1 MAISDSR
8 CLSTQQMIEQIQESN
23 RNGERFCFILGSGAS
38 VESGIPSGTTLEMKW
53 MNCIMGV
60 EADRDTPPKSLAD
73 LEKTARA
80 LEAENRLS
88 HTFEQIKAAWEKARA
103 EGKPIP
109 SEYYFDIYK
118 LRFYP
123 NKRNGY
129 RYMERRMEPCEP
141 SVGYHTLALMLTEN
155 NQNNLVITTNF
166 DSLVEDAL
174 FLYTTKKPLVVNH
187 ESLAGYIESDIQR
200 PIVAKVHRGL
210 MYEPFNSPDTTD
222 KLQKEWRETLGYAL
236 NTYTPIVIGY
246 GGGDHS
252 LMDYLKEEQTVLRH
266 GIYWCYRKASGLP
279 EEDIL
284 EFLEG
289 KDGYLVET
297 GGFDDLMLRIG
308 KAMFPN
314 TTGPAAAGTILQNQC
329 NKRIQRYSEQWRK
342 LENNPDAQDI
352 VRSINVEEEKAE
364 EKRAQQNKL
373 TVWDYRNRG
382 RRARNEGDYRK
393 VVEAYTRAIELDG
406 NYANDYFFRADAYG
420 ELGEQRNA
428 IADYTKAIV
437 LEPEDEISYNNRGY
451 AYHNLGE
458 YEKAI
463 EDYTRAIDL
472 DPKYAQAYNNRG
484 YVYDDLGE
492 YEKAIV
498 DYTRAIAWDSKCA
511 DAYNNRGLAYDNLG
525 EHEKA
530 IVDYTKA
537 IVLNPE
543 DAVCYDNRGYAYN
556 DLGEYEK
563 AIEDFNTAIALDSEA
578 ANPYRHRGNAYY
590 SLKEHQKAMDDLTE
604 AIRLD
609 PKYKEAYLDRAKV
622 YRALGREAEAK
633 ADEEQ
638 AAKL

>member
-8 CLSTQQMIEQIQESN
+8 FLSTQHLIEQIQESN

-38 VESGIPSGTTLEMKW
+38 VESGIPSGTTLEMAW

-60 EADRDTPPKSLAD
+60 EADRNTPPKSLAD

-80 LEAENRLS
+80 LEKENRLS

-103 EGKPIP
+103 EEKPIP

-129 RYMERRMEPCEP
+129 RYMERLMEPCEP
-141 SVGYHTLALMLTEN
+141 SVGYHTLALLLTEN

-174 FLYTTKKPLVVNH
+174 FLYTMKKPLVVNH

-252 LMDYLKEEQTVLRH
+252 LMDYLKEEETVLRH
-266 GIYWCYRKASGLP
+266 GIYWCWRKNDGLP
-279 EEDIL
+279 EEDVL
-284 EFLEG
+284 KFLEE
-289 KDGYLVET
+289 KDGYLVQI

-308 KAMFPN
+308 KALFPK
-314 TTGPAAAGTILQNQC
+314 TTGPGAAGTILQNQC
-329 NKRIQRYSEQWRK
+329 NKRIQRYSDQWKK
-342 LENNPDAQDI
+342 LEENPDMQD
-352 VRSINVEEEKAE
+352 VVQPINVEEEKAE
-364 EKRAQQNKL
+364 EKREQENKL
-373 TVWDYRNRG
+373 TAWDYRNRG
-382 RRARNEGDYRK
+382 RRAYNEGDYRK
-393 VVEAYTRAIELDG
+393 AVEAYTGAIERDG
-406 NYANDYFFRADAYG
+406 NFASDYIWRADAYN
-420 ELGEQRNA
+420 ELGENQKA
-428 IADYTKAIV
+428 IKDYTKAIE
-437 LEPEDEISYNNRGY
+437 LNPRFAAAYNNRGY
-451 AYHNLGE
+451 AYDNLGE
-458 YEKAI
+458 YAKAIEDYNTAIKLNPRYVTAYNNLGSVYHDLGEYAKAVKECTKAIELDPKYAAAYNNRGFIYHDLGEYAKAI
-463 EDYTRAIDL
+463 EDYTKAIEL
-472 DPKYAQAYNNRG
+472 EPKDAAAYNNRG
-484 YVYDDLGE
+484 FAYNGLGE
-492 YEKAIV
+492 YAKAIQ
-498 DYTRAIAWDSKCA
+498 
-511 DAYNNRGLAYDNLG
+511 
-525 EHEKA
+525 
-530 IVDYTKA
+530 DYTKA
-537 IVLNPE
+537 IELE
-543 DAVCYDNRGYAYN
+543 LKDA
-556 DLGEYEK
+556 
-563 AIEDFNTAIALDSEA
+563 
-578 ANPYRHRGNAYY
+578 PPHRHMGNAYY
-590 SLKEHQKAMDDLTE
+590 GLKEYQKALAELTE

-609 PKYKEAYLDRAKV
+609 RKYKEAYLDRARV
-622 YRALGREAEAK
+622 YRALGRKAEAK

>member
-1 MAISDSR
+1 
-8 CLSTQQMIEQIQESN
+8 MIEQIQESN

-38 VESGIPSGTTLEMKW
+38 VESGIPSGTTLEMTW
-53 MNCIMGV
+53 MNCIMGA
-60 EADRDTPPKSLAD
+60 EADGDTQPKSLPD

-88 HTFEQIKAAWEKARA
+88 HTFDQIKAAWEKARK

-129 RYMERRMEPCEP
+129 RYMERLMEPCEP
-141 SVGYHTLALMLTEN
+141 SVGYHTLALLLTEN

-174 FLYTTKKPLVVNH
+174 FLYTMKKPLVVNH

-266 GIYWCYRKASGLP
+266 GIYWCYRKAGELP
-279 EEDIL
+279 EEDVL
-284 EFLEG
+284 KFLEE
-289 KDGYLVET
+289 KDGYLVEI

-308 KAMFPN
+308 KALFPN
-314 TTGPAAAGTILQNQC
+314 TTGPGAAGILLRNQC
-329 NKRIQRYSEQWRK
+329 NRRIERYSDQWKK
-342 LENNPDAQDI
+342 LEENPEAQDI
-352 VRSINVEEEKAE
+352 VQSINVEEEKAE
-364 EKRAQQNKL
+364 EKREQENRL

-382 RRARNEGDYRK
+382 RRAYNEGDYRK
-393 VVEAYTRAIELDG
+393 AVEAYTGAIELDG
-406 NYANDYFFRADAYG
+406 NYATDYFWRAEAYY
-420 ELGEQRNA
+420 ELGEHQKA
-428 IADYTKAIV
+428 IEDYTKAID
-437 LEPEDEISYNNRGY
+437 LKPKYAKAYNNRGF
-451 AYHNLGE
+451 AYRKLGE

-463 EDYTRAIDL
+463 ADYDRAIAL
-472 DPKYAQAYNNRG
+472 DPKDAITYNNRG
-484 YVYDDLGE
+484 VAYDKLGE
-492 YEKAIV
+492 YEKAME
-498 DYTRAIAWDSKCA
+498 DYDR
-511 DAYNNRGLAYDNLG
+511 
-525 EHEKA
+525 
-530 IVDYTKA
+530 
-537 IVLNPE
+537 
-543 DAVCYDNRGYAYN
+543 
-556 DLGEYEK
+556 
-563 AIEDFNTAIALDSEA
+563 AIALDPKYA
-578 ANPYRHRGNAYY
+578 TPHRHRGNAYFG
-590 SLKEHQKAMDDLTE
+590 LKEYQKALDDLTE

-609 PKYKEAYLDRAKV
+609 PKYKEAYLDRARV
-622 YRALGREAEAK
+622 YRAMGREEEAR

-638 AAKL
+638 ASKL

>member
-8 CLSTQQMIEQIQESN
+8 FLSTQQLIEQILESN

-53 MNCIMGV
+53 MNCIMGA
-60 EADRDTPPKSLAD
+60 EADGDTPPRSLAHM
-73 LEKTARA
+73 EKTARA
-80 LEAENRLS
+80 LEADKRLS
-88 HTFEQIKAAWEKARA
+88 HPFDNIKAAWEKARKEEKA
-103 EGKPIP
+103 IP

-129 RYMERRMEPCEP
+129 RYMERLMEPCEP
-141 SVGYHTLALMLTEN
+141 SVGYHTLALLLTEN

-174 FLYTTKKPLVVNH
+174 FLYTMKKPLVVNH

-200 PIVAKVHRGL
+200 PIVAKIHRGL

-222 KLQKEWRETLGYAL
+222 KLQKEWRETLDYAF

-266 GIYWCYRKASGLP
+266 GIYWCWRKDDGHP
-279 EEDIL
+279 EEDVL
-284 EFLEG
+284 KFLED
-289 KDGYLVET
+289 KDGYLVQI

-308 KAMFPN
+308 KALFPK
-314 TTGPAAAGTILQNQC
+314 TTGPGAAATILQNQC
-329 NKRIQRYSEQWRK
+329 NKRIQRYSDQWKK
-342 LENNPDAQDI
+342 LEENPEAQDI
-352 VRSINVEEEKAE
+352 VQSINVEEEKAE
-364 EKRAQQNKL
+364 EKREQENTL

-393 VVEAYTRAIELDG
+393 MVEAYTGAIARDG
-406 NYANDYFFRADAYG
+406 NFANDYSWRAYAYWK
-420 ELGEQRNA
+420 LGEHQKA
-428 IADYTKAIV
+428 IDDYTKAIE
-437 LEPEDEISYNNRGY
+437 LNPKDAFAYYNRGSTC
-451 AYHNLGE
+451 HDLGE
-458 YEKAI
+458 YAKAI
-463 EDYTRAIDL
+463 EDYTKAIDL
-472 DPKYAQAYNNRG
+472 DPKDAA
-484 YVYDDLGE
+484 
-492 YEKAIV
+492 
-498 DYTRAIAWDSKCA
+498 
-511 DAYNNRGLAYDNLG
+511 AYNNRGL
-525 EHEKA
+525 
-530 IVDYTKA
+530 V
-537 IVLNPE
+537 
-543 DAVCYDNRGYAYN
+543 YN
-556 DLGEYEK
+556 GLGEYAKAIQDCAK
-563 AIEDFNTAIALDSEA
+563 AIELDPEFANTH
-578 ANPYRHRGNAYY
+578 RHLGNAYY
-590 SLKEHQKAMDDLTE
+590 GQKEYHKALAELTE

-609 PKYKEAYLDRAKV
+609 PKYKDAYLDRAKV

>member
-1 MAISDSR
+1 
-8 CLSTQQMIEQIQESN
+8 MIEQIQESN

-38 VESGIPSGTTLEMKW
+38 VESGIPSGTTLEMTW
-53 MNCIMGV
+53 MNCIMGA
-60 EADRDTPPKSLAD
+60 EADGDTQPKSLPD

-88 HTFEQIKAAWEKARA
+88 HTFDQIKAAWEKARK

-129 RYMERRMEPCEP
+129 RYMERLMEPCEP
-141 SVGYHTLALMLTEN
+141 SVGYHTLALLLTEN

-174 FLYTTKKPLVVNH
+174 FLYTMKKPLVVNH

-266 GIYWCYRKASGLP
+266 GIYWCCRKAGELP
-279 EEDIL
+279 EEDVL
-284 EFLEG
+284 KFLEE
-289 KDGYLVET
+289 KDGYLVGI

-308 KAMFPN
+308 KALFPN
-314 TTGPAAAGTILQNQC
+314 TTGPGAAGTILQNQC
-329 NKRIQRYSEQWRK
+329 NKRIQRYSDQWKK
-342 LENNPDAQDI
+342 LEENPDMQD
-352 VRSINVEEEKAE
+352 VVQPINVEEEKAE
-364 EKRAQQNKL
+364 EKREQENKL
-373 TVWDYRNRG
+373 TAWDYRNRG
-382 RRARNEGDYRK
+382 RRAYNEGDYRK
-393 VVEAYTRAIELDG
+393 AVEAYTGAIELDG
-406 NYANDYFFRADAYG
+406 NYAADYFWRAEAYY
-420 ELGEQRNA
+420 ELGEHQKA
-428 IADYTKAIV
+428 IEDYTKAIELNPKDV
-437 LEPEDEISYNNRGY
+437 IAYNNRGY
-451 AYHNLGE
+451 AYDDLGE
-458 YEKAI
+458 CAKAI
-463 EDYTRAIDL
+463 EDYNTAIKL
-472 DPKYAQAYNNRG
+472 DPKYAMAYNNRG
-484 YVYDDLGE
+484 FTYNKIGE
-492 YEKAIV
+492 YAKAIQ
-498 DYTRAIAWDSKCA
+498 
-511 DAYNNRGLAYDNLG
+511 DN
-525 EHEKA
+525 
-530 IVDYTKA
+530 TT
-537 IVLNPE
+537 
-543 DAVCYDNRGYAYN
+543 
-556 DLGEYEK
+556 
-563 AIEDFNTAIALDSEA
+563 AIELDPKYAS
-578 ANPYRHRGNAYY
+578 PHRHLGNAYCG
-590 SLKEHQKAMDDLTE
+590 LKKYQKALEELTK

-622 YRALGREAEAK
+622 YRAMGREEEAK

-638 AAKL
+638 ASKL

>member
-8 CLSTQQMIEQIQESN
+8 FLSTQQLIEQIQESN

-38 VESGIPSGTTLEMKW
+38 VESGIPSGTTLEMTW

-60 EADRDTPPKSLAD
+60 EADRDTQPKSLAD

-80 LEAENRLS
+80 LEAEKRLS
-88 HTFEQIKAAWEKARA
+88 HTFDQIKAAWEKARA

-129 RYMERRMEPCEP
+129 RYMERLMEPCEP

-174 FLYTTKKPLVVNH
+174 FLYTMKKPLVVNH

-266 GIYWCYRKASGLP
+266 GIYWCCRKADGLP
-279 EEDIL
+279 EEDVL
-284 EFLEG
+284 KFLEE
-289 KDGYLVET
+289 KDGYLVGI

-308 KAMFPN
+308 KALFPN
-314 TTGPAAAGTILQNQC
+314 TTGPGAAGTILQNQC
-329 NKRIQRYSEQWRK
+329 NRRIQRYSDQWKK
-342 LENNPDAQDI
+342 LEDNPDAQDI
-352 VRSINVEEEKAE
+352 VQSINVEEEKAE
-364 EKRAQQNKL
+364 EKREQENKL

-382 RRARNEGDYRK
+382 YRAYNEGDYHK
-393 VVEAYTRAIELDG
+393 AVEEYTRAIELDG
-406 NYANDYFFRADAYG
+406 NNANDYFFRADAYG
-420 ELGEQRNA
+420 ELGEHRN
-428 IADYTKAIV
+428 
-437 LEPEDEISYNNRGY
+437 
-451 AYHNLGE
+451 
-458 YEKAI
+458 
-463 EDYTRAIDL
+463 
-472 DPKYAQAYNNRG
+472 
-484 YVYDDLGE
+484 
-492 YEKAIV
+492 AIV
-498 DYTRAIAWDSKCA
+498 DYTRAIALDPK
-511 DAYNNRGLAYDNLG
+511 DATTYNNRGFTY
-525 EHEKA
+525 H
-530 IVDYTKA
+530 
-537 IVLNPE
+537 
-543 DAVCYDNRGYAYN
+543 
-556 DLGEYEK
+556 DLGEYTK
-563 AIEDFNTAIALDSEA
+563 AIEDFTKFIELNPKNEVAYSNRGAAYNGLGEYANAIEDCIKAIELDPKD
-578 ANPYRHRGNAYY
+578 ANPHRHRGNAYFG
-590 SLKEHQKAMDDLTE
+590 LKEYQKALDDLTE
-604 AIRLD
+604 AIRLN
-609 PKYKEAYLDRAKV
+609 PKYKEAYLDRARV
-622 YRALGREAEAK
+622 YRAMGREAEAK